1 MDKARLSVVYE
12 DGRVLA
18 VDKPVGLAVIPG
30 RGLVEEPLSLLA
42 SRALGGKVFV
52 VHRLDRGASG
62 LVIFAKD
69 AATHRDLS
77 LLFEGRRM
85 HKLYLALVQ
94 GRLEADGAVDRP
106 LRAFG
111 SGRMGLAS
119 TGVGKASLTRYRVLG
134 RAEQAAL
141 LKAAPETG
149 RRHQIR
155 VHLHSLGHPI
165 LGDPLY
171 GKNRPVGG
179 VGRLMLHAWRL
190 DFELHQACYRLCAP
204 PGEDFLEVLGRY
216 GLSFQGPEQFSE
228 QDAGVGEQR

>member
-1 MDKARLSVVYE
+1 MAQARLRIVYE

-18 VDKPVGLAVIPG
+18 VDKPAGLAVIPG
-30 RGLVEEPLSLLA
+30 RGLTEEPLSLQA
-42 SRALGGKVFV
+42 SRALGGKAFV

-62 LVIFAKD
+62 LVLFAKD

-94 GRLEADGAVDRP
+94 GRLDVDGAVDRP

-111 SGRMGLAS
+111 SGRMGLG
-119 TGVGKASLTRYRVLG
+119 TGKASLTRYRVLG
-134 RAEQAAL
+134 SAEQASL
-141 LKAAPETG
+141 LAVAPETG

-171 GKNRPVGG
+171 GQARPVGG

-190 DFELHQACYRLCAP
+190 DFELHRACYRLCAP
-204 PGEDFLEVLGRY
+204 PGADFLGVLGRY
-216 GLSFQGPEQFSE
+216 GLSL
-228 QDAGVGEQR
+228 

>member
-1 MDKARLSVVYE
+1 MDTARLRVVYE
-12 DGRVLA
+12 DGRILA
-18 VDKPVGLAVIPG
+18 VDKPAGQAVIPG
-30 RGLVEEPLSLLA
+30 RGLAEEPLSLQA
-42 SRALGGKVFV
+42 SRALGGKAFV

-94 GRLEADGAVDRP
+94 GSLEADGAVDQP

-111 SGRMGLAS
+111 SGRMGL
-119 TGVGKASLTRYRVLG
+119 GVGKASLTRYRVLE
-134 RAEQAAL
+134 RAEQASL
-141 LKAAPETG
+141 LEAAPETG

-171 GKNRPVGG
+171 GQDRPVGG

-190 DFELHQACYRLCAP
+190 DFELHRAHYRLCAP
-204 PGEDFLEVLGRY
+204 PGGDFLGVLGRY
-216 GLSFQGPEQFSE
+216 GLSI
-228 QDAGVGEQR
+228 

>member
-1 MDKARLSVVYE
+1 MDEMRLRVVYE

-18 VDKPVGLAVIPG
+18 LDKPSGQAVIPG
-30 RGLVEEPLSLLA
+30 RGLDAEPLSLQA
-42 SRALGGKVFV
+42 GRVLGAKVFV

-62 LVIFAKD
+62 LVLFAKD

-94 GRLEADGAVDRP
+94 GSLGADGAVDRP

-111 SGRMGLAS
+111 SGRMGL
-119 TGVGKASLTRYRVLG
+119 GEGKASLTRYRALG
-134 RAEQAAL
+134 HTEQASL
-141 LKAAPETG
+141 LEVAPETG

-155 VHLHSLGHPI
+155 VHLHSVGHPI

-171 GKNRPVGG
+171 GKDRPVGG
-179 VGRLMLHAWRL
+179 VPRLMLHAWRL
-190 DFELHQACYRLCAP
+190 DFELNRAEYRLCVL
-204 PGEDFLEVLGRY
+204 PGADFLAVLGRY
-216 GLSFQGPEQFSE
+216 GLSFP
-228 QDAGVGEQR
+228 A

>member
-1 MDKARLSVVYE
+1 MEQARLRIVYE
-12 DGRVLA
+12 DGRILA
-18 VDKPVGLAVIPG
+18 VDKPAGLAVIPG
-30 RGLVEEPLSLLA
+30 RGLAEEPLSLQA
-42 SRALGGKVFV
+42 SRAVGGKAFV

-77 LLFEGRRM
+77 LLFEGGRM
-85 HKLYLALVQ
+85 RKLYLALVQ
-94 GRLEADGAVDRP
+94 GRLEGGGVVDRP

-111 SGRMGLAS
+111 SGRMGLCAKGS
-119 TGVGKASLTRYRVLG
+119 GKASLTRYRVLG
-134 RAEQAAL
+134 RAEQASL
-141 LKAAPETG
+141 LEAAPETG

-171 GKNRPVGG
+171 GQDRPVGG

-190 DFELHQACYRLCAP
+190 DFELDRASYRLCSAP
-204 PGEDFLEVLGRY
+204 GADFLGVLGRY
-216 GLSFQGPEQFSE
+216 GLSL
-228 QDAGVGEQR
+228 